1 MTDLITSLLH
11 EAPVETHRLVLSG
24 AGAMTRLII
33 VDEVNGFAAA
43 GGGNLAPP
51 NENAQVTRMIDDT
64 DRLARCFTAHDWP
77 IFAFLDIHE
86 PGKLSAPLRGGKR
99 GRRARRPTQMG
110 GGDANAMLFRKDCIN
125 GFIGAIGSDGRNAV
139 VDWVNRTGVRGLL
152 VVGICTDICV
162 MDFVL
167 TMLSARNHAM
177 MPRCETISVH
187 EGACANYDLP
197 REASESLG
205 LPAIA
210 SHLQELTHYMGLYF
224 MAARGARILSEVE
237 VAV

>member
-1 MTDLITSLLH
+1 
-11 EAPVETHRLVLSG
+11 
-24 AGAMTRLII
+24 
-33 VDEVNGFAAA
+33 
-43 GGGNLAPP
+43 
-51 NENAQVTRMIDDT
+51 
-64 DRLARCFTAHDWP
+64 
-77 IFAFLDIHE
+77 
-86 PGKLSAPLRGGKR
+86 
-99 GRRARRPTQMG
+99 
-110 GGDANAMLFRKDCIN
+110 
-125 GFIGAIGSDGRNAV
+125 
-139 VDWVNRTGVRGLL
+139 
-152 VVGICTDICV
+152 